1 MMHSNVRNICPDCV
15 TDERRKFQENMPTI
29 EIGDY
34 VKATFSRADGA
45 TESMWF
51 QVGEITED
59 TFGGASANDPV
70 IVNLKE
76 GDPVRVL
83 KSEIWDILKP
93 KDL

>member
-1 MMHSNVRNICPDCV
+1 MNSNVINICPNCV
-15 TDERRKFQENMPTI
+15 ADERRKFQENMPTV
-29 EIGDY
+29 ERGDY

-51 QVGEITED
+51 QVEEITED
-59 TFGGASANDPV
+59 TFGGALANEPV

-93 KDL
+93 EDL